1 MKNAIFFSLVI
12 IFIGCKNEKKY
23 ATDVVTSKFENKQ
36 IIIDNLFKV
45 IVDITI
51 LEDDRL
57 QLFYVDDTPD
67 GAFSAEKRL
76 EYNVKGNN
84 SSQKI
89 QFTLPEMVF
98 PFTFRLDLGEN
109 KFETLVKINSIEL
122 NYNSESIFIDNLVLE
137 YFFQPN
143 IYLEKINSGFMRKI
157 INGRYDPFIASSPL
171 LNKKIELEFKLNP

>member
-23 ATDVVTSKFENKQ
+23 ATDVVTSQVENKQ
-36 IIIDNLFKV
+36 IIYNNLFKV

-89 QFTLPEMVF
+89 QFTLPDKVF
-98 PFTFRLDLGEN
+98 PFKFRIDLGEN
-109 KFETLVKINSIEL
+109 KKQSTVKINTIKL
-122 NYNSESIFIDNLVLE
+122 KYNSDSITIRKSELD
-137 YFFQPN
+137 FFLKPN
-143 IYLEKINSGFMRKI
+143 IYLENTGDGYHRKTI
-157 INGRYDPFIASSPL
+157 HGRNDPFLVSAPL
-171 LNKKIELEFKLNP
+171 LNKKVQIEFKK